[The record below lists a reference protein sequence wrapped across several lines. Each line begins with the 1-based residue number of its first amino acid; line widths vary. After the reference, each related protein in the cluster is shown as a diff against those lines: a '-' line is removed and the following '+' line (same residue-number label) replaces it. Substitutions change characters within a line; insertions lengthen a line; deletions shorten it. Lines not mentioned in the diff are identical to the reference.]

1 MLKDKRKKTLWKGK
15 PQPSETA
22 NTFNWNENV
31 SVQIEANIPKVQS
44 NRM

>member
-15 PQPSETA
+15 PQPSETG

-31 SVQIEANIPKVQS
+31 SVQNEANIPKVQS